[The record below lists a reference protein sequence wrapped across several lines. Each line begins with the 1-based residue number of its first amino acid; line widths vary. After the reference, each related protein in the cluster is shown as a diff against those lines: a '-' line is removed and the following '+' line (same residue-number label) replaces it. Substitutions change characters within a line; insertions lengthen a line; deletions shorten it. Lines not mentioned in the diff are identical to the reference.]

1 MSTTQ
6 GIKLDDDTQV
16 RLKSL
21 AEKRKRTPHWLMRSA
36 IEDYLNRE
44 EQYEAEKAEDM
55 AEYENY
61 ALTGNAIN
69 NKQVTKWL
77 EDLAQGKQKP
87 WPKQK

>member
-6 GIKLDDDTQV
+6 GIKLDDNTQA

-44 EQYEAEKAEDM
+44 ERYEAEKS
-55 AEYENY
+55 
-61 ALTGNAIN
+61 
-69 NKQVTKWL
+69 
-77 EDLAQGKQKP
+77 
-87 WPKQK
+87 